1 MAEQERI
8 EIPLVLENV
17 LRYCLKDA
25 QERMEKGEAVAPFSA
40 LAAGETLFM
49 EEHDLDTPEECFADA
64 RHTVEHATGAAAYGL
79 CYDGYVET
87 DEGKRDALIA
97 QGGVPGD
104 EYGHAIG
111 VLYTVDG
118 EGKPQFAEEP
128 IYIGNCLNYMVG
140 LSTEE
145 DYRLDEDGVAEQGEV
160 PPESSEAEGEGE

>member
-1 MAEQERI
+1 MVAEQERI

-25 QERMEKGEAVAPFSA
+25 QERMQEGEAVAPFSA

-49 EEHDLDTPEECFADA
+49 EEHDFDTPEECFADA

-87 DEGKRDALIA
+87 DEGKKDALIA

-111 VLYTVDG
+111 VLYSIDG
-118 EGKPQFAEEP
+118 EGKPNFAEEP

-140 LSTEE
+140 LSPDE

-160 PPESSEAEGEGE
+160 PPEDAGGE

>member
-49 EEHDLDTPEECFADA
+49 EEHNFDTPEECFADA

-140 LSTEE
+140 LAPDE
-145 DYRLDEDGVAEQGEV
+145 DYRLDEDGVVEQGEV
-160 PPESSEAEGEGE
+160 PTDVPGVEGE